1 MKERNYEKEA
11 ERILSLPYEKA
22 KAEIITLLKTIYNY
36 QNRNKPRK
44 TTPGTIYKPK
54 NVNRIYIKYKNF
66 RIATGLRADIKH
78 NWKIAAEMLEQIHYR
93 YIHYNEVPQTTIP
106 VQEAILMFLDKYLVN
121 KSPKTRATFKL
132 TFRHIIGDIN
142 FELTPKQLENAA
154 INFIKKANHLNATSQ
169 RTYLR
174 HFQTFA
180 YWCHKQNLIPSAP
193 RIMQY
198 APKPLKPT
206 IETYTKEEIEKLLTH
221 LKENDIEMYYLIK
234 FLLLTGFRI
243 SEALTLYWN
252 QIDDTK
258 ILIANKT
265 TKQTEVFPLTEEI
278 KNLLKEIA
286 TGPGQSH
293 KSSGKVFPWSLS
305 STSTL
310 LRRLKKHLYDIGIQP
325 RKGFHTF
332 RRTFREMLLQ
342 EHVPLEVVQT
352 LMRHSDIRTTLEH
365 YTKINITYLEK
376 HLHSAN
382 KNLTKI

>member
-1 MKERNYEKEA
+1 MKEKNYEKEA

-22 KAEIITLLKTIYNY
+22 KTEIITLLKTIYNY
-36 QNRNKPRK
+36 QNRHKPHK

-66 RIATGLRADIKH
+66 RIPTGLRADIKH

-93 YIHYNEVPQTTIP
+93 YIHYDEIPQTKIP
-106 VQEAILMFLDKYLVN
+106 IQEAIQIFQEKYLIN
-121 KSPKTRATFKL
+121 KSKKTKQTFKL
-132 TFRHIIGDIN
+132 TFKHIIGNTD
-142 FELTPKQLENAA
+142 FKLTPKQLENAA
-154 INFIKKANHLNATSQ
+154 INFLKRAKHLSITSK

-180 YWCHKQNLIPSAP
+180 YWCYKNDLIPNAPNLI
-193 RIMQY
+193 QY
-198 APKPLKPT
+198 APKPPKPT
-206 IETYTKEEIEKLLTH
+206 IETYTKEEIKKLLTH
-221 LKENDIEMYYLIK
+221 LKVNDRKMYYLVK
-234 FLLLTGFRI
+234 FLLLTGLRI
-243 SEALTLYWN
+243 SEALTLHWT
-252 QIDDTK
+252 QIDNTK

-265 TKQTEVFPLTEEI
+265 TKQTEVFPLTEAI
-278 KNLLKEIA
+278 KNLLKEI
-286 TGPGQSH
+286 PREKQST
-293 KSSGKVFPWSLS
+293 KVFPWSPS

-310 LRRLKKHLYDIGIQP
+310 LRRLKRHLYSIGIQP

-342 EHVPLEVVQT
+342 ENTPLEVVQT

-365 YTKINITYLEK
+365 YTKINIDYLK
-376 HLHSAN
+376 NHLHNAN